1 MWRGHLHLPEGA
13 GGSPG
18 PSVDS
23 VGGSGCLGSDRLRP
37 GTACR
42 PRIEVLAVGTS
53 SKLETRM
60 RSVLISLV
68 ALIAVQL
75 SSEATAQPVLVTEV
89 APQGKLR
96 VGILGYNPV
105 LATRRPDGTISGISV
120 SVGKFIADALGVP
133 LEPVVYVTAES
144 GVQSYGKGEWDVMI
158 GPRGPAVE
166 QQAEFGPDI
175 LLVDNIYVAAP
186 GRDFADAGQ
195 IDKPGVRVGVV
206 RDAVPDQFLSRNL
219 KYAELVRVSAPIEVA
234 VETLRSGKADVF
246 ASRDRIRSV
255 PFCSHG
261 SRPTEGTIA
270 RCSNEII
277 GDHPRG
283 KSNRCSAKSR
293 GGVEANGCS
302 SGAKLIP

>member
-1 MWRGHLHLPEGA
+1 
-13 GGSPG
+13 
-18 PSVDS
+18 
-23 VGGSGCLGSDRLRP
+23 
-37 GTACR
+37 
-42 PRIEVLAVGTS
+42 
-53 SKLETRM
+53 M